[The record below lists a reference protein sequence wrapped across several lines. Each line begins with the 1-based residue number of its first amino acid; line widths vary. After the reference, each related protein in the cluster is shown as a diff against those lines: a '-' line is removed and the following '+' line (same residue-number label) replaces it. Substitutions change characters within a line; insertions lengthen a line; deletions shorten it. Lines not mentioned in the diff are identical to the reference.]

1 MSKYEHAKFIIE
13 RFDHY
18 YDGVNNKGA
27 FYIGLNTFILG
38 GVCAGY
44 LSLHS
49 QVEAN
54 TGLWV
59 LFAGLVLSNVLSIF
73 HTILALM
80 PFLKDNHTNEERAS
94 LIYFGSIGKH
104 QLSYF
109 REKFHEA
116 DESSV
121 LDDLVE
127 QSHCLATGLRKKY
140 SSLKRAGWFVLCQ
153 FIIMLPLLFFIVKN
167 LKS

>member
-1 MSKYEHAKFIIE
+1 MFKYEHAKFLIE

-18 YDGVNNKGA
+18 FDAVNNKGA
-27 FYIGLNTFILG
+27 FYIGLNTFIFG
-38 GVCAGY
+38 GICIGY

-49 QVEAN
+49 QVETN
-54 TGLWV
+54 IIFWGLFTGFVVSNL
-59 LFAGLVLSNVLSIF
+59 LSVF
-73 HTILALM
+73 YTIMALM
-80 PFLKDNHTNEERAS
+80 PFLKDNHTNEQKSS

-109 REKFHEA
+109 KEKYHEA
-116 DESSV
+116 TETSV
-121 LDDLVE
+121 LEDLIE
-127 QSHCLATGLRKKY
+127 QSHCLATGLRRKY
-140 SSLKRAGWFVLCQ
+140 HSLKRAGWFVFFQ